1 MQPPVDLKGF
11 YASQKQGD
19 KLFQEGIFTIFNEID
34 EIRVELDTMLKP
46 NGSQVAPARSCYDLF
61 LCQPSFTQGAYGMLY
76 NPSLIFRP
84 LPADKTWEWGCMG
97 KSCVA
102 F

>member
-1 MQPPVDLKGF
+1 MDLKGF

-46 NGSQVAPARSCYDLF
+46 NGSQAAPARSCYDLF
-61 LCQPSFTQGAYGMLY
+61 LCQPSFTEGAYEML
-76 NPSLIFRP
+76 SIRGTT
-84 LPADKTWEWGCMG
+84 LPHSQATTGFYLSAE
-97 KSCVA
+97 A
-102 F
+102 